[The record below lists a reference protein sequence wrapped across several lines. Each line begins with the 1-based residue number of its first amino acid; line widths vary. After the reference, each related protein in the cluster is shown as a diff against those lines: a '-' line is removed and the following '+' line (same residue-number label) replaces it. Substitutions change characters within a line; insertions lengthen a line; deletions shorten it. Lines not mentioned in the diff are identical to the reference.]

1 MLSNANDNV
10 KQCKIYANAKRYHS
24 YSKNSMIN
32 FEMTDRRRRRRTR
45 RRTRRTK
52 RPKVVPRAAAD
63 SVRQLKICQSN
74 PPETSRVV

>member
-45 RRTRRTK
+45 RRRMRR
-52 RPKVVPRAAAD
+52 PEVVPRAAVD
-63 SVRQLKICQSN
+63 FVRQQKISN
-74 PPETSRVV
+74 